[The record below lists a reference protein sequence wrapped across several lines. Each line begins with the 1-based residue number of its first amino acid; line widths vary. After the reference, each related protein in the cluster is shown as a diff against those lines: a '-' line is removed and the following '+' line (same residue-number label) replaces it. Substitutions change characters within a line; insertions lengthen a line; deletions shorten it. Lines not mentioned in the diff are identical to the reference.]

1 MNDSTDAAFGQVMQ
15 AIEDVTPLTPDFP
28 SPAHPAPRR
37 PVVVLVMA
45 FVAVTFVGTVGL
57 AVSRIDPD
65 TDVSRSQPSVTVQPV
80 VTTPP
85 DQAPSTTVA
94 PATAVP
100 DVTLPPLA
108 GPEGSFHAVYSYD
121 FRDGS
126 NVITWV
132 HELWFF
138 DDDTWRRSVLE
149 GAVNS
154 RPGDYSGTSYLL
166 AGGQFFVHS
175 ADGVY
180 SSETSMDPPW
190 PPQRALDPRDDL
202 LPRGADLPAE
212 EECSESDGE
221 AVAGRPTRKLTC
233 PGLFPPPQSEL
244 LELWIDIDTGFVLR
258 RSWSHE
264 TRDADSNVITASLV
278 VEVTEIEYGPE
289 FSANVFELPMASRVL
304 DVTWPNCS
312 QDTSDQPVLKVA
324 FEDGQF
330 AYAGPSRVDAGEVAL
345 VLAGP
350 TGTQATLVGLA
361 TGVTP
366 EALMEGIR
374 TDPYQGTAADRV
386 HLPIKLAASVNSVT
400 VCQGSAITN
409 VPLLPGTYVVL
420 GGRPLNQADLI
431 ATFTVYE

>member
-1 MNDSTDAAFGQVMQ
+1 MSDSTDAAFGKVMQ
-15 AIEDVTPLTPDFP
+15 AIEDVTPPAPDFP
-28 SPAHPAPRR
+28 SPAHPAPKR

-45 FVAVTFVGTVGL
+45 FVVVIVVGTVGL
-57 AVSRIDPD
+57 AVSRIDPE
-65 TDVSRSQPSVTVQPV
+65 TDVSDSQPSVPVQPV
-80 VTTPP
+80 VTTLP
-85 DQAPSTTVA
+85 DQVPSTTVA
-94 PATAVP
+94 PTTAAP
-100 DVTLPPLA
+100 EVTLPPLV

-126 NVITWV
+126 NVISWV

-154 RPGDYSGTSYLL
+154 RVGDYSGTSYLL
-166 AGGQFFVHS
+166 TGGQFFVHS
-175 ADGVY
+175 ADGFY

-202 LPRGADLPAE
+202 LPSDADLPPE

-221 AVAGRPTRKLTC
+221 TVAGRPTRKLTC
-233 PGLFPPPQSEL
+233 PGLYPPPQSEL

-264 TRDADSNVITASLV
+264 TRDADSNVITASLS
-278 VEVTEIEYGPE
+278 VEVTEIEYVPE
-289 FSANVFELPMASRVL
+289 FAASVFELPMASRVL
-304 DVTWPNCS
+304 DVTWQSCS
-312 QDTSDQPVLKVA
+312 HSTSGQPVLEVA

-330 AYAGPSRVDAGEVAL
+330 AYAGPSTFDAGEVAL
-345 VLAGP
+345 VLDGP
-350 TGTQATLVGLA
+350 SGTQATLVGLA

-374 TDPYQGTAADRV
+374 TDPYQGTVAESV
-386 HLPIKLAASVNSVT
+386 HLPIELAAAVNSVQ

-409 VPLLPGTYVVL
+409 VALLPGTYVVL

-431 ATFTVYE
+431 ATITVHE